1 MDSRQIR
8 QALENL
14 EWDDIDGT
22 HLVVVTQAAA
32 EYADLLEASERVW
45 WCVTE
50 RHPYEGEIICCS
62 RMVDTDCGWRLLVTE
77 RKS

>member
-1 MDSRQIR
+1 MDPQQIR
-8 QALENL
+8 DEIAGWTDVAPTSDVGHLLALL
-14 EWDDIDGT
+14 T
-22 HLVVVTQAAA
+22 